1 MFTTSEGNME
11 IFAVSEIA
19 DGLYCNRDINSETET
34 YAANPIFI
42 WHPVATSNSQEF
54 SALFIC

>member
-1 MFTTSEGNME
+1 ME

-19 DGLYCNRDINSETET
+19 DGLYCDRDINSETET

-42 WHPVATSNSQEF
+42 WYPVATSNSQEF
-54 SALFIC
+54 GALFIC